1 VIPNTH
7 SIANLAFETHNT
19 KPVLK
24 PLEVE
29 IEVKASAL
37 NFRDVLSVLKPTP
50 QFDDVNAIGLDVCG
64 IVVALGSEVTKRK
77 LGDVVLGCNYQNL
90 ALPSHVV
97 MNESS
102 MVNLPLQ
109 MTFAEGATLPTVF
122 ITVYHCLISVAK
134 LKAGETI
141 LIHTASGGVGLCAV
155 QIAQDIGA
163 KIVATA
169 GSKRKRAYL
178 NFIGVKNVFNSR

>member
-1 VIPNTH
+1 VIPDTH
-7 SIANLAFETHNT
+7 SISNLAFETHNT

-29 IEVKASAL
+29 LEVKASAL

-50 QFDDVNAIGLDVCG
+50 QFNDVNAIGLDVCG
-64 IVVALGSEVTKRK
+64 VVVALGSQVTKRK

-90 ALPSHVV
+90 ALPSHVI
-97 MNESS
+97 MHESS
-102 MVNLPLQ
+102 MVNLPSN

-122 ITVYHCLISVAK
+122 ITVYHCLVTVAK

-155 QIAQDIGA
+155 QIAQNIGA